1 MNEEKKE
8 VNEIEVICKNTNT
21 TLRVKAGITISQII
35 DIANLKNEFP
45 ILGAYINNKVQ
56 NLNYKIFIP
65 KTIEFIDINNV
76 NGRRMYAMSLMF
88 LLYKATKEILPKSE
102 LIIRHSMSNGFY
114 AEIEK
119 IDKDLDIELI
129 ERIKNRM
136 RELVIENIPF
146 TKEIIPA
153 ENAIG
158 LYEEKGMREK
168 SELIKTL
175 NRLYA
180 NVDYLGNTVNHFY
193 YELVPSTSYLE
204 VFDLVSF
211 DKGMMLIMPNKKNPK
226 ELSNGR
232 SKQRKMFS
240 VFQEYEQ
247 WVHILGTP
255 YVSELNKVV
264 EKKDEIKLIQI
275 SEALH
280 EKKYSNIADS
290 IHKRADEVKIV
301 LLAGPSSSG
310 KTTSCRRLSTQ
321 LAVLGYKP
329 VQISLDDYFLD
340 REFTPID
347 KDGNYDFEAL
357 EALDIEL
364 FNTQMN
370 MLMNSEEVSI
380 PKFNFITG
388 KKEYNGHLLK
398 MEENSILIVE
408 GIHALNPKLTEKID
422 RKNKFHVFVSAITQ
436 VSLDRHNLI
445 SSSDNRLIRRMVR
458 DNNYRGYSALDSL
471 SRWQSVRNGEE
482 KHIFPYQENADEIF
496 NSSLL
501 YEIGVLKPYAET
513 LLNAVPQNRVEYAE
527 AKRLLSFLSNFK
539 TIGHEF
545 IPPTSIMREFL
556 GGSSFDY

>member
-21 TLRVKAGITISQII
+21 TLRVKAGITIGQII

-119 IDKDLDIELI
+119 IEKDLDIELI

-136 RELVIENIPF
+136 RELVREDIPF

-211 DKGMMLIMPNKKNPK
+211 DKGMMLIMPN
-226 ELSNGR
+226 
-232 SKQRKMFS
+232 
-240 VFQEYEQ
+240 
-247 WVHILGTP
+247 
-255 YVSELNKVV
+255 NK
-264 EKKDEIKLIQI
+264 
-275 SEALH
+275 
-280 EKKYSNIADS
+280 
-290 IHKRADEVKIV
+290 
-301 LLAGPSSSG
+301 
-310 KTTSCRRLSTQ
+310 
-321 LAVLGYKP
+321 
-329 VQISLDDYFLD
+329 
-340 REFTPID
+340 
-347 KDGNYDFEAL
+347 
-357 EALDIEL
+357 
-364 FNTQMN
+364 
-370 MLMNSEEVSI
+370 
-380 PKFNFITG
+380 
-388 KKEYNGHLLK
+388 
-398 MEENSILIVE
+398 
-408 GIHALNPKLTEKID
+408 
-422 RKNKFHVFVSAITQ
+422 
-436 VSLDRHNLI
+436 
-445 SSSDNRLIRRMVR
+445 
-458 DNNYRGYSALDSL
+458 
-471 SRWQSVRNGEE
+471 
-482 KHIFPYQENADEIF
+482 
-496 NSSLL
+496 
-501 YEIGVLKPYAET
+501 
-513 LLNAVPQNRVEYAE
+513 
-527 AKRLLSFLSNFK
+527 
-539 TIGHEF
+539 
-545 IPPTSIMREFL
+545 
-556 GGSSFDY
+556 